1 MKAGGFRGIYR
12 GFGAAALGSAPGSA
26 LFFSAYE
33 PMRKRLEPEFGPAG
47 VAVAAAFGDSC
58 ACLFRV
64 PTEVLKQRMQVG
76 QSASM
81 VEALKHAVQESPL
94 GLYRGFFAM
103 VAREIPFSG
112 IQFPVYE
119 TVRKLTQGD
128 RKTGENSTVGSMGCG
143 AVAGGTAAFL
153 TTPFDFVKT
162 RIILEA
168 SGEGGARRSALQI
181 AQDAVKKE
189 GVTTLWSG

>member
-33 PMRKRLEPEFGPAG
+33 PKRKRLEPEFGPAG
-47 VAVAAAFGDSC
+47 VAVSAAFGDTC

-76 QSASM
+76 QAASM
-81 VEALKHAVQESPL
+81 AEALKDAVRESPL

-103 VAREIPFSG
+103 VCRAIPFSG

-128 RKTGENSTVGSMGCG
+128 RVTGENSTIGSMGCG
-143 AVAGGTAAFL
+143 AIAGGVAAFL
-153 TTPFDFVKT
+153 TTPFDFIKT
-162 RIILEA
+162 RIILEG
-168 SGEGGARRSALQI
+168 SGEGAVRRSAFEI
-181 AQDAVKKE
+181 ARDAV
-189 GVTTLWSG
+189 TTE